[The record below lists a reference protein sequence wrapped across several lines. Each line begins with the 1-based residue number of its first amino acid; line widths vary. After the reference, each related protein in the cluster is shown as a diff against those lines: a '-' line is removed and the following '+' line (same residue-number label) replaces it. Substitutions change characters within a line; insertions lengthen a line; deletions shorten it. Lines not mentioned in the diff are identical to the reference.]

1 MSDDE
6 VEGRQVT
13 VKSLGEMSVWNALYE
28 LCLTHGYRHIGEIEY
43 RRGVQ
48 GLGGL
53 TI

>member
-1 MSDDE
+1 MSGDE
-6 VEGRQVT
+6 FESRRVT
-13 VKSLGEMSVWNALYE
+13 VKPLGEMLVWDALFG
-28 LCLTHGYRHIGEIEY
+28 LCLTHGYRHIGENEY